1 MLNKLREKNPNFKIY
16 SVNDKEFNE
25 FGRVLKLDSASLIE
39 KAEAI
44 EKPEAGIVYT
54 ASVPE
59 LEADG
64 IFQTLQDD
72 YYGQLPI
79 QVGICLGHS
88 SRLNALEWHTASE
101 INVAITPLV
110 LMLGRRQD
118 MVDGKFDSADVK
130 MFYLEKGEAVEV
142 YATSMHYA
150 PCKVEDSG
158 FSCIVV
164 LPKGTN
170 TALDKKGEDKTL
182 RAKNKWLIAHV
193 ENERLISGGAAVG
206 IFGENYEL
214 KVID

>member
-1 MLNKLREKNPNFKIY
+1 
-16 SVNDKEFNE
+16 
-25 FGRVLKLDSASLIE
+25 
-39 KAEAI
+39 
-44 EKPEAGIVYT
+44 
-54 ASVPE
+54 
-59 LEADG
+59 
-64 IFQTLQDD
+64 
-72 YYGQLPI
+72 
-79 QVGICLGHS
+79 
-88 SRLNALEWHTASE
+88 
-101 INVAITPLV
+101 
-110 LMLGRRQD
+110 
-118 MVDGKFDSADVK
+118 MVDGKFDSANVK